1 MNVGRFAKVESL
13 ASNSLPISGP
23 SANVNVGRFAK
34 VKSHIL
40 AAGFHFFAN
49 KWAVGV
55 CLR

>member
-23 SANVNVGRFAK
+23 SANVNVGRFTK

-40 AAGFHFFAN
+40 ASIYLHISGPWVSA
-49 KWAVGV
+49 KVK
-55 CLR
+55 